1 LHPGLRIGIDRGAEE
16 TVLVIAGELDLSTTD
31 QLADTVR
38 SELRNPPTRLVLD
51 LAGMTF
57 CDSIGLGTLIVL
69 SRAARNQN
77 TFLQLRNPDESF
89 LRTVEITGVG
99 AGLNIAE

>member
-1 LHPGLRIGIDRGAEE
+1 MDRGLRIGVSRTEDE
-16 TVLVIAGELDLSTTD
+16 TVLLIAGEVDLSTTD
-31 QLADTVR
+31 QLAEAVR
-38 SELRNPPTRLVLD
+38 AELRDPPTRLVLD
-51 LAGMTF
+51 LARMTF

-77 TFLQLRNPDESF
+77 TFLQLRNADETF

-99 AGLNIAE
+99 AGLNIAG

>member
-1 LHPGLRIGIDRGAEE
+1 MHPGLSIGVDRGGDE
-16 TVLVIAGELDLSTTD
+16 TVLVVAGELDLSTTD
-31 QLADTVR
+31 QLADAVR
-38 SELRNPPTRLVLD
+38 SELRYPATRLVLD

-77 TFLQLRNPDESF
+77 TFLQLRNPDEAF

-99 AGLNIAE
+99 AGLNIAG